1 MQVNFIPTIHT
12 SSNYDNFSLLPS
24 NREPK
29 HWRKI
34 AESVKERNLLP
45 YVPILVT
52 EKNGKLEI
60 FDGQNRFL
68 AAKSLLL
75 PVHYFIIK
83 DATPTDMIRL
93 NLGQTEWDNHAF
105 LKYYSNTGN
114 ENYVRITKALIEM
127 PNLTLSAIM
136 NTIWQSKK
144 RGTSTLETFR
154 NGDFVFGDQALEK
167 CRKVSRMLNAILSKK
182 GGRML
187 NQNSLVASISSLVGC
202 PEFDF
207 EHMMSQI
214 DKFYDKISDQPDQE
228 HYRRNMQKVYNFK
241 KRGGIVSFEHLA
253 RRRND

>member
-105 LKYYSNTGN
+105 LKYYVQYPDSRNTCTKQIN
-114 ENYVRITKALIEM
+114 SFQEN
-127 PNLTLSAIM
+127 N
-136 NTIWQSKK
+136 QSEF
-144 RGTSTLETFR
+144 THCVFR
-154 NGDFVFGDQALEK
+154 
-167 CRKVSRMLNAILSKK
+167 
-182 GGRML
+182 
-187 NQNSLVASISSLVGC
+187 
-202 PEFDF
+202 
-207 EHMMSQI
+207 
-214 DKFYDKISDQPDQE
+214 Y
-228 HYRRNMQKVYNFK
+228 FK
-241 KRGGIVSFEHLA
+241 
-253 RRRND
+253 